1 MDGFN
6 ENSNE
11 QQAQQPMGCLH
22 RFSKTIKVVIIGG
35 LILLLM
41 IPMFMIENLISERG
55 RTQEEAIN
63 EVSEKWS
70 LAQTVTGPYL
80 NIQYPV
86 VTENNGEKKV
96 SIKDLI
102 LFPDE
107 LLINGQLKT
116 EILKRSLYEV
126 NVYQSEL
133 TLKGSFSSEELIK
146 SRIDMGQ
153 LQFDRAAICLNL
165 LFFSSEELIKSRI
178 DMGQLQ
184 FDRAAICLNLTDM
197 RGISE
202 QISITFGDSVYVFE
216 PGMDNRG
223 IDNTGVH
230 AIADLSEL
238 KNNKKLPYE
247 VKIKLKGSQ
256 SINFIPLGKTTRVDL
271 KANWN
276 TPSFTGSYLPNNRDI
291 TEKEFSAQWQVLN
304 LNRNYSQVM
313 IDYTN
318 FNIKNI
324 DNSSFG
330 VNFKIPVEQYQ
341 QSMRSA
347 KYAILIILLTFG
359 VIFFTEIMNKTRI
372 HALQYLLVGLALCL
386 FYSLL
391 LSFSEH
397 IGFNP
402 AYLLSATLTIILVG
416 GYMFG
421 ITKRKKP
428 SLIMSGLL
436 GVLYLYI
443 FVLIQLETF
452 ALLTGSLGL
461 FIILAMVMYFSKKID
476 WFNE

>member
-1 MDGFN
+1 MDAFN

-22 RFSKTIKVVIIGG
+22 RFSKTIKVVIIGL

-55 RTQEEAIN
+55 RTQEEAID

-70 LAQTVTGPYL
+70 LAQTITGPYL
-80 NIQYPV
+80 NLQYPV
-86 VTENNGEKKV
+86 VTENNGEKKI

-107 LLINGQLKT
+107 LMVNGQLKT
-116 EILKRSLYEV
+116 EILKRSIYEV

-133 TLKGSFSSEELIK
+133 TLKGSFSSEELKK
-146 SRIDMGQ
+146 SRIDM
-153 LQFDRAAICLNL
+153 D
-165 LFFSSEELIKSRI
+165 
-178 DMGQLQ
+178 QLQ

-202 QISITFGDSVYVFE
+202 QISITLGDSVYIFE

-223 IDNTGVH
+223 IANTGVH
-230 AIADLSEL
+230 AIANLWEL
-238 KNNKKLPYE
+238 KLNKKLPYE
-247 VKIKLKGSQ
+247 IKIKLKGSQ
-256 SINFIPLGKTTRVDL
+256 SLNFIPLGKTTRVDL

-276 TPSFTGSYLPNNRDI
+276 TPSFTGNYLPNNRNI

-313 IDYTN
+313 VDFNTS
-318 FNIKNI
+318 NIKDI
-324 DNSSFG
+324 ESSSFG

-359 VIFFTEIMNKTRI
+359 AIFFTEIMNNTRI

-397 IGFNP
+397 VGFNP
-402 AYLLSATLTIILVG
+402 AYLLSSALTIILVG

-421 ITKRKKP
+421 ITKKKKP

-436 GVLYLYI
+436 AILYIYI

-452 ALLTGSLGL
+452 ALLAGSLGL
-461 FIILAMVMYFSKKID
+461 FIILAIVMYFSKKID